1 MTRPVL
7 VIDDNGDARVLAS
20 RVLRHL
26 AEQAVCVTSGAEAI
40 EFLGDERPKLVR
52 LDLDMPEMDGMAVLR
67 QIRGNPRLAGLPV
80 VVFSAATENA
90 LLAAVACG
98 ADDFRAERLVH
109 RGRHP
114 VPREAVARGGLHGS
128 TERPNR
134 WHAELILP
142 ASGSPS

>member
-26 AEQAVCVTSGAEAI
+26 GEQAVCVTSGAEAI
-40 EFLGDERPKLVR
+40 EFLGHERPKLVL

-67 QIRGNPRLAGLPV
+67 QIRGNPHLAGLPV

-98 ADDFRAERLVH
+98 ADDYLRKGSCTVDDIRCRV
-109 RGRHP
+109 RQWG
-114 VPREAVARGGLHGS
+114 EADC
-128 TERPNR
+128 RP
-134 WHAELILP
+134 A
-142 ASGSPS
+142 

>member
-20 RVLRHL
+20 RVLRHIG
-26 AEQAVCVTSGAEAI
+26 EQAVCVGSGAEAI
-40 EFLGDERPKLVR
+40 EFLAHERPKLVL

-98 ADDFRAERLVH
+98 ADDYLRKGSCTVDDIRSRVRQWE
-109 RGRHP
+109 
-114 VPREAVARGGLHGS
+114 EADC
-128 TERPNR
+128 RP
-134 WHAELILP
+134 A
-142 ASGSPS
+142 

>member
-26 AEQAVCVTSGAEAI
+26 GEQAVCVGSGAEAI
-40 EFLGDERPKLVR
+40 EFLAHERPKLVL

-98 ADDFRAERLVH
+98 ADDYLRKGSCTVDDIRSRVRQWE
-109 RGRHP
+109 
-114 VPREAVARGGLHGS
+114 EADC
-128 TERPNR
+128 RP
-134 WHAELILP
+134 A
-142 ASGSPS
+142 